1 MDGER
6 GGRLGSFLIGGLVG
20 SVAGV
25 AAAGRMRVKTGRT
38 GRRAGGLAAFEQ
50 APCFRELVERDR
62 AVSPHAHDEEAPQS

>member
-25 AAAGRMRVKTGRT
+25 AAAGRMRVRP
-38 GRRAGGLAAFEQ
+38 RRSRPRIAGLAAFEQ
-50 APCFRELVERDR
+50 APCFRETVERESLEPSG
-62 AVSPHAHDEEAPQS
+62 SPEEGDPAR